1 MPHLLVHHQ
10 LYLHQQP
17 LSPSSL
23 SLSLTHLHR
32 RTSFANNLCD
42 SCSITTGISQ
52 HLMTPLK
59 NVRVLRPS
67 ALNST
72 TSIRCMANPRRV
84 KMVAKQIRRE
94 LSDMLLTDKV
104 LQYAVLPEV
113 ALGADRY
120 LSSLTTISDVEV
132 SSDLQVVKV
141 YVSVFGD
148 ERGREVAIAGLKSK
162 AKYVRSELGRR
173 MKLRLTPEIRFI
185 EDESLERGSR
195 VIAIL
200 DKLKNEKKS
209 VEDQDEGQSESSYP
223 SEDDRDWDV
232 DDPDEGIVYIK

>member
-1 MPHLLVHHQ
+1 MPHLLLHQ
-10 LYLHQQP
+10 LYLHQPPLFPPP
-17 LSPSSL
+17 LSSSP
-23 SLSLTHLHR
+23 THLHR
-32 RTSFANNLCD
+32 RTSCANNLCN

-52 HLMTPLK
+52 TLMTAVK
-59 NVRVLRPS
+59 NVCLLSPPAV
-67 ALNST
+67 NST
-72 TSIRCMANPRRV
+72 KSIRCMANPRRV

-104 LQYAVLPEV
+104 LQNAVLPEV

-120 LSSLTTISDVEV
+120 LSSLTTIADVEV
-132 SSDLQVVKV
+132 STDLQVVKV

-162 AKYVRSELGRR
+162 AKYVRCELGRR

-200 DKLKNEKKS
+200 DRLKDEKKA
-209 VEDQDEGQSESSYP
+209 VEVQDEGQSESSYP
-223 SEDDRDWDV
+223 SEDDRDWDA